1 MLWQNAANFAPK
13 RRGTSPAP
21 ANAVRIRNARDDID
35 GVELLRRAIAE
46 GAAPYPRAA
55 VPPRQ
60 RGPFEQDRLLARS
73 IARAK
78 FVTLESDNHVVLA
91 GEPAWPRLISEIAAF
106 LAERGSGRKH
116 ARLSR
121 YAAATRS
128 ASFLRA

>member
-1 MLWQNAANFAPK
+1 LLWQNAANFAPK

-46 GAAPYPRAA
+46 SAGPYPRAA

-60 RGPFEQDRLLARS
+60 RGPFEQDRRIARS

-78 FVTLESDNHVVLA
+78 FVTLESNNHVNHVVLA

-106 LAERGSGRKH
+106 LAE
-116 ARLSR
+116 
-121 YAAATRS
+121 
-128 ASFLRA
+128 